1 MITAQKNAY
10 RFMLPEIDGKYKTG
24 TVFSRKAAEKK
35 LAEGVTYYELKY
47 TNREGKNVNAFALSV
62 EGSSPARFRVWA
74 GDMASVDEGKTTF
87 TRKTVADQAKE
98 LGDDTGDEVL
108 AATNAAYFR
117 MSDGSNMPY
126 CMRLVRGRVLCPPRI
141 VTRIP
146 MRPDDWVGITYDGRL
161 VCGNKE
167 SYESEWVGR
176 LEYAVAMGVHMMLDG
191 KIDFSKGIVDC
202 NPLTALA
209 TTSDGGFILLCVDGR
224 TEASAGATGVDI
236 LGMMI
241 DIAGWTPDLLL
252 VNVYTLDGGGSTEM
266 VLKNE
271 ENGEFFT
278 ANFPSGG
285 PNGGISRKVGDII
298 AVAIPKQQCEV

>member
-1 MITAQKNAY
+1 
-10 RFMLPEIDGKYKTG
+10 MLPEMTEHTTG
-24 TVFSRKAAEKK
+24 TVLTEKSAEKK

-47 TNREGKNVNAFALSV
+47 TNREGRNVNAFAVAV

-74 GDMASVDEGKTTF
+74 GDMASINEKETF
-87 TRKTVADQAKE
+87 GRKTVASQAKE
-98 LGDDTGDEVL
+98 LADDTGDDVL

-126 CMRLVRGRVLCPPRI
+126 CMRLVKGRELCPPKI
-141 VTRIP
+141 VTITP
-146 MRPDDWVGITYDGRL
+146 LRPDDWVGITYEGRL

-167 SYESEWVGR
+167 SYESEWVGK

-191 KIDFSKGIVDC
+191 KITFAKGIVDC

-209 TTSDGGFILLCVDGR
+209 TTSDGGFVMLCVDGR
-224 TEASAGATGVDI
+224 TDESAGATGVDI

-241 DIAGWTPDLLL
+241 DIVGMRTDVSL

-266 VLKNE
+266 VVKNE
-271 ENGEFFT
+271 ENCEFVT

-285 PNGGISRKVGDII
+285 PNGGLSRKVGDII
-298 AVAIPKQQCEV
+298 AVAIPQNK